1 MDEMT
6 TITTKSLG
14 YALRSLYPGSFAS
27 YQGVVFRVTGPEQG
41 SLRGVS
47 TDLKASMDILKELAA
62 DNQGQRLLQKAIEKL
77 ESNILDET
85 GRAIPLNGNLNIVV
99 PKKIDLRFDESLDMV
114 YCKNP
119 ACGTLDK
126 LAYQKF
132 PPKDQMP
139 FCRFCNESHVTQAPV
154 WIPQPLNPQGSH
166 ALIGDAGDQGIIR
179 NMGVGQIFCYYS
191 KPGERCEHPESPDGR
206 CVHDFVQ
213 KLGSLKMT
221 DPQRPIDS
229 LRKHNPH
236 CPKGLVVPTRKLDRL
251 YRTGSYWYKMDFPR
265 ESMTV
270 PLQVSSVETFD
281 MKNDQEVD
289 EVNQV
294 LNEVKR
300 TVFSSKIVDLENS
313 KFTRMRVL
321 EATYGFRVG
330 NRYSGVSSYYIDGI
344 DNYVVGR
351 LTKTQ
356 GFVLTLRPEFIQA
369 VEDLKKLEQFAVAT
383 EELVQTAL
391 HSIKHALL
399 VLAPR
404 YTGFEPEKFYGSY
417 DVFPDRK
424 GAKVYVYDTD
434 DGGNGGFAALMRDAR
449 SFDRMLEEISIR
461 LNCPTRECKEACKLC
476 LFIKNCG
483 NVNRKLNRRLLQ
495 NLRVF
500 T

>member
-1 MDEMT
+1 MGQMT
-6 TITTKSLG
+6 TTSKSLG

-41 SLRGVS
+41 SLRGIS
-47 TDLKASMDILKELAA
+47 SDMKASMDILKELAK
-62 DNQGQRLLQKAIEKL
+62 DNQGQQLLQKAITKL
-77 ESNILDET
+77 ELNIAEET
-85 GRAIPLNGNLNIVV
+85 GRSISLSGNLNIVV
-99 PKKIDLRFDESLDMV
+99 PKKIDLRFDETLDMV

-119 ACGTLDK
+119 VCGTLDK
-126 LAYQKF
+126 LAYHKY

-139 FCRFCNESHVTQAPV
+139 SCRFCRESPVTQAPV
-154 WIPQPLNPQGSH
+154 WIPQPLNPRGSH
-166 ALIGDAGDQGIIR
+166 ALLGDTGDQGVIR
-179 NMGVGQIFCYYS
+179 NMGVGQVFCYYS
-191 KPGERCEHPESPDGR
+191 RPGDKCLHPNSPDGK

-236 CPKGLVVPTRKLDRL
+236 CPKGLDVPPIKLERL

-270 PLQVSSVETFD
+270 PLQVSAVETFE
-281 MKNDQEVD
+281 MKNDQEVI
-289 EVNQV
+289 EVNEV
-294 LNEVKR
+294 LDDVKR
-300 TVFSSKIVDLENS
+300 TVFNSKLVDIEDS
-313 KFTRMRVL
+313 KFTRMHVL
-321 EATYGFRVG
+321 EATYGFRIG
-330 NRYSGVSSYYIDGI
+330 NRYSGVSTYYLDGI
-344 DNYVVGR
+344 ENYVVGR

-356 GFVLTLRPEFIQA
+356 GFVLTLKPEFFSA
-369 VEDLKKLEQFAVAT
+369 VEELNKQEPSAAGTD
-383 EELVQTAL
+383 ELVEIAL

-404 YTGFEPEKFYGSY
+404 YTGFEPEKFHGSY
-417 DVFPDRK
+417 DIFPDRK
-424 GAKVYVYDTD
+424 GARVYVYDTD
-434 DGGNGGFAALMRDAR
+434 DGGNGGFAALMRDGR
-449 SFDRMLEEISIR
+449 SFHRMLEEISIR
-461 LNCPTRECKEACKLC
+461 LGCPTRECKEACKLC

-495 NLRVF
+495 RLRVF